1 MKNSFE
7 FPKLV
12 FKFSFLRKFKH
23 TDSVVKTFIF
33 AFLILYA
40 YVLFADRET
49 IYTISGETEHME
61 VEFAQD
67 IINEWNVSKGFLV
80 TNILTNDSIKLPDDS
95 YLFVDNLSSVQ
106 ISIIESDAFT
116 RTLVLSLN
124 NQNGPIGVIETP
136 DKVIELSSY
145 AEFSLPINNSFI
157 LPFYGRVYVGN
168 DVGRGVN
175 NILLSGNVRIIE
187 EQLLNDGRYVAGD
200 FPLDIGDR
208 VELFTDSQMS
218 EISKVKGF
226 IKITDNKSYEFI
238 VHGVGDIV
246 KVERLG
252 SSGYE
257 ISPSFWYRITN
268 DPMVAAI
275 SSLIA
280 ILFLLME
287 FTALLLNNIKRS
299 NNEKI

>member
-1 MKNSFE
+1 MKI
-7 FPKLV
+7 
-12 FKFSFLRKFKH
+12 
-23 TDSVVKTFIF
+23 FIC
-33 AFLILYA
+33 AFLALYV
-40 YVLFADRET
+40 YVLFMPRET

-67 IINEWNVSKGFLV
+67 IINEWNVSKALLV

-95 YLFVDNLSSVQ
+95 YLFVDNLTNVQ
-106 ISIIESDAFT
+106 ISINEESGSAY
-116 RTLVLSLN
+116 TLLLSLN
-124 NQNGPIGVIETP
+124 NKNGSIGVIEAP

-145 AEFSLPINNSFI
+145 AEISLPITNSFI
-157 LPFYGRVYVGN
+157 LPFHGKVYLGN

-175 NILLSGNVRIIE
+175 NVLLNGNVRIIE
-187 EQLLNDGRYVAGD
+187 EQLLKDGRYIGGD

-208 VELFTDSQMS
+208 VELFVDSQMS

-226 IKITDNKSYEFI
+226 IKVTDNKSYEFI

-257 ISPSFWYRITN
+257 ISPSFWFRITN
-268 DPMVAAI
+268 DPMVAAL

-287 FTALLLNNIKRS
+287 FSALLLNYI
-299 NNEKI
+299 EKK